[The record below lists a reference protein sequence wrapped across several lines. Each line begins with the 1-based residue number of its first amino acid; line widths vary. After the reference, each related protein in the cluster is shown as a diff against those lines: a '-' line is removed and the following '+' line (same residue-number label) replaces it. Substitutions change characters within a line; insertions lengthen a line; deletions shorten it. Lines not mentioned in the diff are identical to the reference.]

1 MLQVEFTD
9 DAAEAAGSSCHA
21 LYEHLQSFGYKMF
34 VYDSDKRR
42 LVQES
47 RREKYPYL
55 NMIAAKDPEFVNF
68 ELALRRAFSL
78 KGNAWRENVKA
89 SKISIIT
96 PTLNQAAFIEQT
108 ISSVLG
114 QGYPDLEYIIIDGGS
129 TDGTVDLI
137 RKHERHLAYW
147 VSEKDAGQ
155 SNAINKG
162 LKRATGDIIA
172 YMNSDDYYLD
182 GAFERVADAYR
193 ENPDVDLWHGRCR
206 IVDQFGAKVD
216 ERIGS
221 IERYDEILD
230 LWDVWWKRRNFV
242 QPEVFW
248 TKRISKK
255 VGAFREDLNLVMDYE
270 YWLRI
275 FAAGGAARFIDA
287 ELAAF
292 RLQPNQKSTQPAR
305 TAQELLE
312 VVQPYLFGPS
322 ERLTHQKRRALQAKW
337 IYQAGFLNEV
347 EQSLDRDEARWRRLM
362 RLAWFSATN
371 PRVMMAPGF
380 WERVPGIRS
389 FSNRTTAQS

>member
-1 MLQVEFTD
+1 ML
-9 DAAEAAGSSCHA
+9 
-21 LYEHLQSFGYKMF
+21 KPP
-34 VYDSDKRR
+34 R
-42 LVQES
+42 
-47 RREKYPYL
+47 
-55 NMIAAKDPEFVNF
+55 
-68 ELALRRAFSL
+68 
-78 KGNAWRENVKA
+78 
-89 SKISIIT
+89 ISIIT
-96 PTLNQAAFIEQT
+96 PTLNQAEFIEQT

-137 RKHERHLAYW
+137 RKHEGQLAYW

-172 YMNSDDYYLD
+172 YINSDDYYLD
-182 GAFERVADAYR
+182 GAFKRVADAYR
-193 ENPDVDLWHGRCR
+193 ENPGIDLWHGRCR

-216 ERIGS
+216 ERTGS

-248 TKRISKK
+248 TKRISNQI
-255 VGAFREDLNLVMDYE
+255 GAFREDLNLVMDYE

-275 FAAGGAARFIDA
+275 FAAGGTARFIDA
-287 ELAAF
+287 ELSAF

-305 TAQELLE
+305 TAQELID
-312 VVQPYLFGPS
+312 VVQPHIFGQDD
-322 ERLTHQKRRALQAKW
+322 RLTQQRRRALQAKW
-337 IYQAGFLNEV
+337 IYQAKFLSEV
-347 EQSLDRDEARWRRLM
+347 QQSLDRHEPRWQRLL

-371 PRVMMAPGF
+371 PRVMTAPGF
-380 WERVPGIRS
+380 WERVPVIRS
-389 FSNRTTAQS
+389 IASKTTTRS

>member
-1 MLQVEFTD
+1 ML
-9 DAAEAAGSSCHA
+9 
-21 LYEHLQSFGYKMF
+21 KPP
-34 VYDSDKRR
+34 R
-42 LVQES
+42 
-47 RREKYPYL
+47 
-55 NMIAAKDPEFVNF
+55 
-68 ELALRRAFSL
+68 
-78 KGNAWRENVKA
+78 
-89 SKISIIT
+89 ISIIT
-96 PTLNQAAFIEQT
+96 PTLNQAGFIEQT

-147 VSEKDAGQ
+147 ISERDAGQ

-172 YMNSDDYYLD
+172 YINSDDYYLD
-182 GAFERVADAYR
+182 DAFKLVADAYC
-193 ENPDVDLWHGRCR
+193 ENPDVDLFHGRCR

-221 IERYDEILD
+221 IENYNEILD
-230 LWDVWWKRRNFV
+230 LWDVWWRRRNFV

-248 TKRISKK
+248 TKRINKK

-275 FAAGGAARFIDA
+275 FAAGGTARFIDA

-305 TAQELLE
+305 TAQELID
-312 VVQPYLFGPS
+312 VVQPYIFGQDD
-322 ERLTHQKRRALQAKW
+322 RLTHQRRIALQAKW
-337 IYQAGFLNEV
+337 IYQAKFLSEV
-347 EQSLDRDEARWRRLM
+347 QQSLDRHEPRWQRLL

-371 PRVMMAPGF
+371 PRVMRAPGF
-380 WERVPGIRS
+380 WERVPVIRS
-389 FSNRTTAQS
+389 IASKTTRS

>member
-1 MLQVEFTD
+1 ML
-9 DAAEAAGSSCHA
+9 
-21 LYEHLQSFGYKMF
+21 KPP
-34 VYDSDKRR
+34 R
-42 LVQES
+42 
-47 RREKYPYL
+47 
-55 NMIAAKDPEFVNF
+55 
-68 ELALRRAFSL
+68 
-78 KGNAWRENVKA
+78 
-89 SKISIIT
+89 ISIIT
-96 PTLNQAAFIEQT
+96 PTLNQAGFIDQT

-114 QGYPDLEYIIIDGGS
+114 QGYPDLEFIIIDGGS

-172 YMNSDDYYLD
+172 YINSDDYYLD
-182 GAFERVADAYR
+182 GAFKRVADAYR
-193 ENPDVDLWHGRCR
+193 ENPDIDLWYGRCR

-312 VVQPYLFGPS
+312 VVQPYLFAPS
-322 ERLTHQKRRALQAKW
+322 DRLTHQKRRTLQAKW

-347 EQSLDRDEARWRRLM
+347 ERSLDRDEARWRRLM

-371 PRVMMAPGF
+371 PRVMTAPGF

>member
-1 MLQVEFTD
+1 L
-9 DAAEAAGSSCHA
+9 
-21 LYEHLQSFGYKMF
+21 
-34 VYDSDKRR
+34 
-42 LVQES
+42 
-47 RREKYPYL
+47 L
-55 NMIAAKDPEFVNF
+55 NPP
-68 ELALRRAFSL
+68 
-78 KGNAWRENVKA
+78 
-89 SKISIIT
+89 KISVIT
-96 PTLNQAAFIEQT
+96 PSLNQAAFIEQT

-114 QGYPDLEYIIIDGGS
+114 QGYPNLEYIIIDGGS

-172 YMNSDDYYLD
+172 YINSDDYYLD
-182 GAFERVADAYR
+182 GAFKRVADAYR
-193 ENPDVDLWHGRCR
+193 ENPDIDLWYGRCR

-322 ERLTHQKRRALQAKW
+322 DRLTHQKRRTLQARW

-347 EQSLDRDEARWRRLM
+347 ERSLDRDEARWRRLM

-371 PRVMMAPGF
+371 PRVMTAPGF

-389 FSNRTTAQS
+389 FSNRSTAQS

>member
-1 MLQVEFTD
+1 M
-9 DAAEAAGSSCHA
+9 
-21 LYEHLQSFGYKMF
+21 
-34 VYDSDKRR
+34 
-42 LVQES
+42 
-47 RREKYPYL
+47 
-55 NMIAAKDPEFVNF
+55 
-68 ELALRRAFSL
+68 
-78 KGNAWRENVKA
+78 
-89 SKISIIT
+89 
-96 PTLNQAAFIEQT
+96 
-108 ISSVLG
+108 
-114 QGYPDLEYIIIDGGS
+114 
-129 TDGTVDLI
+129 
-137 RKHERHLAYW
+137 
-147 VSEKDAGQ
+147 
-155 SNAINKG
+155 
-162 LKRATGDIIA
+162 KRATGDIIA
-172 YMNSDDYYLD
+172 YINSDDYYLD

-275 FAAGGAARFIDA
+275 FAAGGTARFIDA

-322 ERLTHQKRRALQAKW
+322 DRLTHQKRRTLQAKW
-337 IYQAGFLNEV
+337 IYQARIPE
-347 EQSLDRDEARWRRLM
+347 
-362 RLAWFSATN
+362 
-371 PRVMMAPGF
+371 
-380 WERVPGIRS
+380 
-389 FSNRTTAQS
+389 